1 MGSRAGGLLGTSA
14 PQAAEPSEKIGT
26 ITRSAVPSLGQGTVR
41 PSPPRSLGSVFS
53 YRQQLSGSRSRV
65 SGCENLPS
73 SPCLGQLKLFCRAQ
87 RRTQRRPK
95 GHCVTAE
102 PGCGQEE
109 RVASFQPQ
117 CLESGPGSGGMVSPR
132 SVRREV
138 EMRLLARKKPAC
150 LDSGVSVIP
159 GTSAEPLVW
168 GKASALLAI
177 TTASVHFSQGFLRVT

>member
-26 ITRSAVPSLGQGTVR
+26 ITRSAVHSLGQGTVL
-41 PSPPRSLGSVFS
+41 PSPPRSLGNVFS

-102 PGCGQEE
+102 PGCGQEGRLLPATVP
-109 RVASFQPQ
+109 RVWPWLRRDGEPPVS
-117 CLESGPGSGGMVSPR
+117 ETGSGDEASGQ
-132 SVRREV
+132 E
-138 EMRLLARKKPAC
+138 KAC
-150 LDSGVSVIP
+150 LS
-159 GTSAEPLVW
+159 
-168 GKASALLAI
+168 
-177 TTASVHFSQGFLRVT
+177 